1 MKKRMLM
8 LMSVVLVFVL
18 VFVAGCGSASTTAP
32 TSNEKKPFV
41 IGAVFDITGPAS
53 SLGIPEKNSAQMLVD
68 QINKAGGINGH
79 KVDLKI
85 LDDKSTPAEAAL
97 DIKQLIE
104 QDHVL
109 AVIGASTSGASM
121 SMVPIAM
128 DKQIPMVSAAASA
141 AIVRPASD
149 HKWIFKTAQ
158 PDDLVA
164 KVVVT
169 YLKAHNITSV
179 AFMPVNNDFGNSGLK
194 EFQAQAGAAGI
205 NIVTVQK
212 FEASDT
218 DMTAQLTKVK
228 DAKPQAVIVWS
239 TPPSAAY
246 VAKSYK
252 QLGLTMPQIQS
263 HGIGNKSFIDVA
275 GDAANGVIFP
285 AGKLLAVD
293 TLSASDPQKSVLSK
307 YASDYQ
313 AAFPGQALSTF
324 GGHAYDATNMV
335 LDALKASGDNPTA
348 SSIRDQLEKISNYP
362 GITGVFNMSPS
373 EHNGLDT
380 SSMVWI
386 KIANGKWTLDQN

>member
-1 MKKRMLM
+1 MKKRMFM
-8 LMSVVLVFVL
+8 LMSVVMVFVL
-18 VFVAGCGSASTTAP
+18 VFVAGCGSGSTP
-32 TSNEKKPFV
+32 TSTEKKPFV
-41 IGAVFDITGPAS
+41 IGAVFDITGAAS

-104 QDHVL
+104 QDKVL

-141 AIVRPASD
+141 LIVRPASE

-164 KVVVT
+164 KVVVK
-169 YLKAHNITSV
+169 YLKDHNLTNV
-179 AFMPVNNDFGNSGLK
+179 AFVPVNNDFGNSGLK
-194 EFQAQAGAAGI
+194 EFQNQAKEAGI

-218 DMTAQLTKVK
+218 DMTAQLTKVR

-246 VAKSYK
+246 VAKSFK

-263 HGIGNKSFIDVA
+263 HGIGNKAFIDVA

-293 TLSASDPQKSVLSK
+293 TLPSSDPQKSVLSK
-307 YASDYQ
+307 YASDYK
-313 AAFPGQALSTF
+313 ATFPNQALSTF
-324 GGHAYDATNMV
+324 GGHAYDATKMV
-335 LDALKASGDNPTA
+335 LDALKAGGDNPTPA
-348 SSIRDQLEKISNYP
+348 GIRDYLEKISNYP
-362 GITGVFNMSPS
+362 GITGMFNMSAS

-386 KIANGKWTLDQN
+386 KIDNGKWTLAQN